1 LQYNGL
7 NENRCF
13 THRQISQPPFKKRRN
28 KKYEEQ
34 LSSILEYI
42 EKLKRAKTDDVLE
55 TSQVTNLE
63 NITKND
69 ATTPSLSQDEALAN
83 TKSQRNGL
91 FKVKAIF
98 E

>member
-1 LQYNGL
+1 MSLMKIDVLHIAKLANL
-7 NENRCF
+7 
-13 THRQISQPPFKKRRN
+13 PLKKEEIE
-28 KKYEEQ
+28 KYEKQ

-42 EKLKRAKTDDVLE
+42 EKLQKVNTDNVKE

-63 NITKND
+63 NVIRDD
-69 ATTPSLSQDEALAN
+69 APTPSLSQDEALSN
-83 TKSQRNGL
+83 TNNKQNGL